1 MSGKAEAFSGLRNVL
16 EDLLAPRVSR
26 LDVRVELLGQR
37 CDELSREI
45 RESREAQKALL
56 AHLNEQLV
64 SINSRLGRLEG
75 RSDGLKSE
83 LTAVLQVEI
92 LKAAQRFQPPL
103 PPMKPDGLLSSS
115 DAPE

>member
-1 MSGKAEAFSGLRNVL
+1 
-16 EDLLAPRVSR
+16 
-26 LDVRVELLGQR
+26 LDVRLEFLGKR
-37 CDELSREI
+37 CEELSDEI
-45 RESREAQKALL
+45 RELREAHKALL
-56 AHLNEQLV
+56 AHLNEQLAT
-64 SINSRLGRLEG
+64 INSRLGRLEG

-92 LKAAQRFQPPL
+92 LKAAQRFQPPI